1 MKVFLQVAPLLFFLF
16 VGNSE
21 ANPVL
26 GEDFERF
33 DTSSSLVDDDVEL
46 IEFFS
51 YSCFGCYQIGPDVD
65 RWLLSK
71 DQTVNF
77 ELVPIVKGERSR
89 RLAQMFFT
97 LELMGHLAA
106 MHYEVFSAIHDKGEN
121 LWELDARK
129 YWIESKGMDAEQFEE
144 ISNSDRVSKRIG
156 EARELGDFF
165 HVITTPTLIIDR
177 RFWTS
182 AGMIQSRD
190 RLAPVLDYLLE
201 QASLNRQS
209 MTQSP

>member
-1 MKVFLQVAPLLFFLF
+1 MKFFLQVAPLLFCLF
-16 VGNSE
+16 VGNLE

-33 DTSSSLVDDDVEL
+33 DNSSSVVDDDVEL

-51 YSCFGCYQIGPDVD
+51 YSCFGCYQVGLDVD

-71 DQTVNF
+71 DQTVYF

-97 LELMGHLAA
+97 LDLMGYLAA
-106 MHYEVFSAIHDKGEN
+106 MHYEVFSAIHDQGKN
-121 LWELDARK
+121 LWDLDVRK
-129 YWIESKGMDAEQFEE
+129 RWVGSKGIDAERFEE
-144 ISNSDRVSKRIG
+144 ISNSDQVSKRI
-156 EARELGDFF
+156 EKARELGDFF
-165 HVITTPTLIIDR
+165 HVMTTPTLIIDR
-177 RFWTS
+177 SYWTS
-182 AGMIQSRD
+182 ARMIQSRD
-190 RLAPVLDYLLE
+190 RLVSVLDHLLE
-201 QASLNRQS
+201 QASLNRRS

>member
-1 MKVFLQVAPLLFFLF
+1 MAPLLFFLF
-16 VGNSE
+16 VGNLE

-33 DTSSSLVDDDVEL
+33 DTPSSVVDDDVEL

-77 ELVPIVKGERSR
+77 ELVPIAEGGRAIK
-89 RLAQMFFT
+89 LAQMFFT
-97 LELMGHLAA
+97 LELMGYLAA
-106 MHYEVFSAIHDKGEN
+106 MHYEVFSAIHDQGKN
-121 LWELDARK
+121 LWDLDVRK
-129 YWIESKGMDAEQFEE
+129 RWVGSKGIDAERFEE
-144 ISNSDRVSKRIG
+144 ISNSDQVSKRIE

-165 HVITTPTLIIDR
+165 NVMTTPTLIIDR
-177 RFWTS
+177 RYWTS

-190 RLAPVLDYLLE
+190 RLASVLDYLLE

>member
-1 MKVFLQVAPLLFFLF
+1 
-16 VGNSE
+16 
-21 ANPVL
+21 
-26 GEDFERF
+26 
-33 DTSSSLVDDDVEL
+33 
-46 IEFFS
+46 
-51 YSCFGCYQIGPDVD
+51 
-65 RWLLSK
+65 
-71 DQTVNF
+71 
-77 ELVPIVKGERSR
+77 
-89 RLAQMFFT
+89 
-97 LELMGHLAA
+97 
-106 MHYEVFSAIHDKGEN
+106 
-121 LWELDARK
+121 
-129 YWIESKGMDAEQFEE
+129 MDAEQFEE
-144 ISNSDRVSKRIG
+144 ISNSDRVSKRIE